1 MKWRTSENAAAAAR
15 DAAEF
20 IAERLAQ
27 AVEMRGRASFAV
39 SGGRS
44 PWPMFEHLASQDV
57 DWSAVHVFQVDE
69 RLVPVDHAERN
80 WKRFLENTLA
90 HRIADANRHPM
101 PVEIENHELAI
112 GRYTRELSE
121 FAGVPPALD
130 VVHLGIGEDGHT
142 ASLFVDDSL
151 LGDTRHWVGVS
162 RVYQGYRRLTLTLPV
177 LNCARA
183 IVWFAVG
190 ASRRTILTRLH
201 DDDPEIA
208 ASHVRRDRATCFT
221 DKDAAPPAA

>member
-1 MKWRTSENAAAAAR
+1 VKWRVSEDAAAAAR
-15 DAAEF
+15 HAAEF

-27 AVEMRGRASFAV
+27 ALETRGRASFAV

-69 RLVPVDHAERN
+69 RIVPVDHTERN
-80 WKRFLENTLA
+80 WKRFLENPLA
-90 HRIADANRHPM
+90 HRIPEANRHPM
-101 PVEIENHELAI
+101 PVEIENHELAA
-112 GRYTRELSE
+112 GRYTRTLGEY
-121 FAGVPPALD
+121 AGVPPALD

-142 ASLFVDDSL
+142 ASLFADDSL
-151 LGDTRHWVGVS
+151 LRDTRHWVGVS

-177 LNCARA
+177 LNSAQT

-190 ASRRTILTRLH
+190 ASRRAILTRLN
-201 DDDPEIA
+201 DGDPEIA
-208 ASHVRRDRATCFT
+208 ASHVRRGRASCFT